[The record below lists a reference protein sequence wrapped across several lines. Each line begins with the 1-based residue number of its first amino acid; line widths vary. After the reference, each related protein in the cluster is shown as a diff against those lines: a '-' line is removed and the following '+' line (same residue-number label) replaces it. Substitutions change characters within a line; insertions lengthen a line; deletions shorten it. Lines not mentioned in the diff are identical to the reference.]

1 MNKKEILEK
10 SRKENEGQLDERE
23 LQINA
28 NASKFGMAVGGI
40 LSIVIVILSRI
51 FNMPLLGMAAW
62 AVYFSMYGTR
72 HLYNYIFTRDKV
84 ELFQSIVGILFGS
97 ACFLGMTVLL
107 IK

>member
-40 LSIVIVILSRI
+40 LSIIIVILSRI
-51 FNMPLLGMAAW
+51 FDLPLLGLSAW

-72 HLYNYIFTRDKV
+72 HLYNFIYTKDKI
-84 ELFQSIVGILFGS
+84 ELFQAIVGITFGI
-97 ACFLGMTVLL
+97 ACFCGMIAFS

>member
-23 LQINA
+23 LLINA
-28 NASKFGMAVGGI
+28 NGSKFGMAVGGI
-40 LSIVIVILSRI
+40 LSVIIVIFSKI
-51 FNMPLLGMAAW
+51 FNIPLLGLSAW

-72 HLYNYIFTRDKV
+72 HLYNFIYTKDKI
-84 ELFQSIVGILFGS
+84 ELFQAAVGIIFGTC
-97 ACFLGMTVLL
+97 CFYGMIVLG

>member
-1 MNKKEILEK
+1 MLKKLADRRILIVTIVVLLVLI
-10 SRKENEGQLDERE
+10 G
-23 LQINA
+23 
-28 NASKFGMAVGGI
+28 
-40 LSIVIVILSRI
+40 VIVILSKI

-84 ELFQSIVGILFGS
+84 EIFQSIVGILFGS